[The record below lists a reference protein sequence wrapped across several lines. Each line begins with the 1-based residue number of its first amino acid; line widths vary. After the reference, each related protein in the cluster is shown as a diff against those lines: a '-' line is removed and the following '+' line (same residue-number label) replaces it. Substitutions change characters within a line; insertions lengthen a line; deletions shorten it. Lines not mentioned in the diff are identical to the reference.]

1 MKISLI
7 HCYSDHNRGDTGI
20 IASIVDLIKEVDPAS
35 VISGISTFGH
45 DDIRFAEDH
54 NHTRKSVTQM
64 YPAFFPE
71 PGQQVTSTVSAFWE
85 KLLKPF
91 RFITSLGKNLAVLA
105 FGSQKLAKL
114 IYNKSE
120 YESFKSLIDSDV
132 VISKGGSF
140 LYSFKGMRGNLFFIR
155 MILPLYLAKRF
166 SVKTYI
172 YSQSI
177 GPFQNRTADFL
188 FNLIIPK
195 LEGVYLRE
203 SSCLKHIK
211 NKTPNIHIISD
222 SAFALKYDAQKLTF
236 TLAEGPKIAITARP
250 HKFETHKM
258 QDNYINGL
266 VELIKTARKDGY
278 IVYLIAQVTGPTAG
292 EDDRN
297 VLAKLKSNFLND
309 FGVIYISD
317 DFCPRELKL
326 IYSKMCLVVGTRL
339 HSTIFSLGAFT
350 PSINIAYHGT
360 KSEGIMGRLGLADYV
375 VNIEA
380 INNKNIVQLY
390 QKAIANEAKITE
402 QLNDKLPALRN
413 ELLNAMQNILS
424 ASYPPE
430 VQHTPESHLK

>member
-20 IASIVDLIKEVDPAS
+20 IASIVDLIKEVDPAC

-45 DDIRFAEDH
+45 DDIRFTEDH

-71 PGQQVTSTVSAFWE
+71 PGQQATNTVSAFGE
-85 KLLKPF
+85 KLFKPF

-155 MILPLYLAKRF
+155 MIFPLYLAKRF
-166 SVKTYI
+166 SVSTYI

-177 GPFQNRTADFL
+177 GPFQNRTAEFL
-188 FNLIIPK
+188 FNLIIPT
-195 LEGVYLRE
+195 LDGVYLRE
-203 SSCLKHIK
+203 SSCLKFIK

-222 SAFALKYDAQKLTF
+222 SAFALKYDTQKLAF
-236 TLAEGPKIAITARP
+236 TLAKEPKIAITARP
-250 HKFETHKM
+250 HKFESQEK
-258 QDNYINGL
+258 QDNYVNGL
-266 VELIKTARKDGY
+266 VELIRTARRDNY
-278 IVYLIAQVTGPTAG
+278 IIYLIAQVTGPTAG

-297 VLAKLKSNFLND
+297 ALIKLKSYFLD
-309 FGVIYISD
+309 DPEVVYISN

-326 IYSKMCLVVGTRL
+326 IYSQMCLVVGTRL
-339 HSTIFSLGAFT
+339 HSTIFSLGALT

-375 VNIEA
+375 IHIEA
-380 INNKNIVQLY
+380 INNQNIVQLY
-390 QKAIANEAKITE
+390 QKAITNKNSIIE
-402 QLNDKLPALRN
+402 QLNEKLPDLN
-413 ELLNAMQNILS
+413 LELLNAMHQVLRPAKSKAITKSNTD
-424 ASYPPE
+424 
-430 VQHTPESHLK
+430 HGF